1 MPPKRKL
8 ANSGGPTSKRRANN
22 EATPLEEANTAAMGQ
37 DPPQPLSSRSQAPI
51 DYDLLAAAIIKQ
63 SQQPQSGTVTIAE
76 PLQSPSNT
84 TDHQP
89 ISHATTTG
97 GAQSVN
103 SSGIGALLD
112 QVFLGRLHS
121 GSSFESNTNGGS
133 CGIFKNLSPVCR
145 QLLSSSL
152 SQSSVNAYRHAWD
165 MLLAW
170 KPKLSLP
177 VSVVDVCNYI
187 GNLFLKNYSA
197 SSIPSH
203 LSAISYVH
211 KILDLQDPTHTFI
224 TKKILKDCQAS
235 VPVRDTRLPIIPN
248 ILRKLLNALAH
259 TVPQYFLRTLL
270 RALFLLAFH
279 TFLRL
284 GEVAVKSLQK
294 SHLVLQRQDVIFE
307 YDGPRLASVQIIM
320 QEHKT
325 NKDHAPLVISLQAI
339 PDSPFCPVN
348 ALFVYLNCS
357 KHTSGPLFQTI
368 DALPISYSK
377 VSAHLKSAVQFI
389 GLDPNNFKG
398 HSFRIGAATYAA
410 SLRFSEN
417 LIQKLGRWNSD
428 AFRRYIRI
436 NSFKL

>member
-1 MPPKRKL
+1 
-8 ANSGGPTSKRRANN
+8 
-22 EATPLEEANTAAMGQ
+22 
-37 DPPQPLSSRSQAPI
+37 
-51 DYDLLAAAIIKQ
+51 
-63 SQQPQSGTVTIAE
+63 
-76 PLQSPSNT
+76 
-84 TDHQP
+84 
-89 ISHATTTG
+89 
-97 GAQSVN
+97 
-103 SSGIGALLD
+103 
-112 QVFLGRLHS
+112 
-121 GSSFESNTNGGS
+121 
-133 CGIFKNLSPVCR
+133 
-145 QLLSSSL
+145 
-152 SQSSVNAYRHAWD
+152 

-170 KPKLSLP
+170 KPNLSLP

-197 SSIPSH
+197 SSIASH
-203 LSAISYVH
+203 MSAISYVH
-211 KILDLQDPTHTFI
+211 KILDLQDPTQTFI
-224 TKKILKDCQAS
+224 TKKILKGCQAS
-235 VPVRDTRLPIIPN
+235 VPMRDTRLPITPN

-279 TFLRL
+279 AFLRL

-294 SHLVLQRQDVIFE
+294 SHLVLQRQDVTFE

-320 QEHKT
+320 REHKT

-410 SLRFSEN
+410 SLGFSEN